1 MLSEQPFLSL
11 TMIKITVFERI
22 SEIPRTQWNQFV
34 TFNTPFLK
42 YEYLNALEES
52 GAVSVA
58 TGWHPRHLKIEN
70 EGELIAL
77 MPLYLKEHSQGE
89 YVFDQGWANA
99 YYQNGLNY
107 YPKWLTAIPFTPCQS
122 NRILIKE
129 GVNHLTIYKAILEFF
144 HQQSS
149 GNEAA
154 TWHCLFIEEDERQE
168 LESIGLLIR
177 KDVQFKW
184 FNRGYQNFDDYL
196 QQFSARKRKNIKRE
210 RRRVSEQGIEFTQLQ
225 GAEISEKQWSVFFNF
240 YKNTYRKY
248 GMQAYLNLKFF
259 KLLSTQMAEQLQLT
273 LAAKEGRY
281 VAAAFSLTGKDR
293 LYGRYWGCE
302 EALNNLHFET
312 CYYQGIE
319 YCIKHNF
326 SQFDSGAQG
335 EHKISRGFEPVITA
349 SAHWIKSPQFAQA
362 IESFLSAEQQHVSS
376 YQDRTLLQLP
386 FKQKGP
392 LSARRQPS

>member
-1 MLSEQPFLSL
+1 
-11 TMIKITVFERI
+11 MIETTTFESI
-22 SEIPRTQWNQFV
+22 SDIPRALWNQFAA
-34 TFNTPFLK
+34 FNAPFLK
-42 YEYLNALEES
+42 HEYLSALEES
-52 GAVSVA
+52 GAVSEA
-58 TGWHPRHLKIEN
+58 TGWHPRHLKIES
-70 EGELIAL
+70 EGEVIAL

-99 YYQNGLNY
+99 YHQNGLNY

-122 NRILIKE
+122 KRILIKE
-129 GVNHLTIYKAILEFF
+129 GVSRIAIYKAILEFF
-144 HQQSS
+144 RQQS
-149 GNEAA
+149 GDNEAA
-154 TWHCLFIEEDERQE
+154 TWHCLFIEKDEQQE

-210 RRRVSEQGIEFTQLQ
+210 RRRVAEQGIEFIQLQ
-225 GAEISEKQWSVFFNF
+225 GAEISDKQWSIFFNF
-240 YKNTYRKY
+240 YKNTYLKY
-248 GMQAYLNLKFF
+248 GMPAYLNLDFF
-259 KLLSTQMAEQLQLT
+259 KRLSTYMDEQLLLT
-273 LAAKEGRY
+273 LAVKEGRY
-281 VAAAFSLTGKDR
+281 IAASLSLVGQDK

-302 EALNNLHFET
+302 EAFNTLHFET

-362 IESFLSAEQQHVSS
+362 IKSFLSTEQQQVSN
-376 YQDRTLLQLP
+376 YQDRTLQHLP
-386 FKQKGP
+386 FKQKCATSV
-392 LSARRQPS
+392 LSKSS